1 MANNIPAQEEMSRLA
16 LLLGFSDAF
25 LDPRGPPNGKGH
37 WFVVRS
43 DSTMDLIIAEDFEK
57 VLQEALP

>member
-1 MANNIPAQEEMSRLA
+1 MPDIPPQEEMHRLA

-25 LDPRGPPNGKGH
+25 VDPRGPPDGKGK

-43 DSTMDLIIAEDFEK
+43 DSTKDLIIAEDFEK
-57 VLQEALP
+57 VLEDALP